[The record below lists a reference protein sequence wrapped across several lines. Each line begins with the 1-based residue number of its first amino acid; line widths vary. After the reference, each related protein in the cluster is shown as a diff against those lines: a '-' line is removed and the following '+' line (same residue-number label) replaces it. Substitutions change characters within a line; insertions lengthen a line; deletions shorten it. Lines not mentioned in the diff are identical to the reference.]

1 MDRESLQTQPTR
13 DQTGFQHAGE
23 WTEPKP
29 EVLPRPTYWPA
40 VLALGVAFVFWGL
53 VASLVITIIGLT
65 LTGLA
70 LAGWIGEVLR
80 ERKRQ

>member
-1 MDRESLQTQPTR
+1 MDQKPLQTDAAR
-13 DQTGFQHAGE
+13 DQSSLGQAGA

-40 VLALGVAFVFWGL
+40 VLALGIAFVFWGL
-53 VASLVITIIGLT
+53 VASLVITVI
-65 LTGLA
+65 GLA
-70 LAGWIGEVLR
+70 LAGIALTGWIGEMLR